1 LVVPTRHGNSRAV
14 PTPRANKS
22 SHVAGSAP
30 FLADTV
36 GQSHSLNDAT
46 NMNTKR
52 TTHGDQWSPCVV
64 RRAGH
69 DKQYPDLLPC
79 PTDDART
86 AEKPVGRAP
95 KKGYATPLLPN
106 GCRILKKWGQRLPR
120 CGHIARLRAHRLQAS
135 TTTSISQV
143 LRLVTVTS
151 CRCQQHSHA
160 CSRPRRLR

>member
-1 LVVPTRHGNSRAV
+1 MVVPTRHGNSRAV

-46 NMNTKR
+46 NMNPKR
-52 TTHGDQWSPCVV
+52 NTHGEHWSPCVF
-64 RRAGH
+64 RRPGH
-69 DKQYPDLLPC
+69 EEQYPDLLPC

-95 KKGYATPLLPN
+95 KKGYARHLLTAVSLGPARNWDLNPTMILIYYVLLPLRYLAVWPSRQPASS
-106 GCRILKKWGQRLPR
+106 GSTVLP
-120 CGHIARLRAHRLQAS
+120 
-135 TTTSISQV
+135 
-143 LRLVTVTS
+143 
-151 CRCQQHSHA
+151 
-160 CSRPRRLR
+160 

>member
-1 LVVPTRHGNSRAV
+1 MVVPTRHGNSRAV

-46 NMNTKR
+46 NMNPKR
-52 TTHGDQWSPCVV
+52 NTHGEHWSPCVF
-64 RRAGH
+64 RRPGH
-69 DKQYPDLLPC
+69 EEQYPDLLPC

-95 KKGYATPLLPN
+95 KKGYARHPLIPSPPASAYST
-106 GCRILKKWGQRLPR
+106 RAFVVPFTTFSFSARRKKHAVAGMRKALPR
-120 CGHIARLRAHRLQAS
+120 RPQAFHARSIEQAA
-135 TTTSISQV
+135 V
-143 LRLVTVTS
+143 
-151 CRCQQHSHA
+151 
-160 CSRPRRLR
+160 